1 MAGTFLVGKNVTATL
16 AFTNPDG
23 TAGTPASA
31 PTWAFDNPTVWN
43 PTVAADGMSAA
54 GPVLAVGAC
63 VVTVKAEG
71 DATPGVDTVTLTGTL
86 TGVEEISAGTLTF
99 TAA

>member
-1 MAGTFLVGKNVTATL
+1 MAGSFLVGKTVTATL

-23 TAGTPASA
+23 TAGQPVGA
-31 PTWAFDNPTVWN
+31 PTWAFDNPSVWN

-54 GPVLAVGAC
+54 GAVLATGAC

-71 DATPGVDTVTLTGTL
+71 DATPGADTVTLTGTL
-86 TGVEEISAGTLTF
+86 TGVEEISSGTINF
-99 TAA
+99 AAS